1 MNHEDI
7 HVDQS
12 VTMTDLR
19 LGRSEK
25 AIVIRIAEP
34 PFAWVKIQ
42 GGDRD
47 SRIMAVG
54 AGFLTERQP

>member
-7 HVDQS
+7 YVNQT

-19 LGRSEK
+19 LGHSEK
-25 AIVIRIAEP
+25 AIVVRLAEP

-47 SRIMAVG
+47 SRIMACG
-54 AGFLTERQP
+54 AGFLTERSA